1 MTPIREAD
9 AINAEVIRYRLGPQY
24 WKTPEPYGED
34 SWVIYGPGRKII
46 VSVDNY
52 SDPETPWIHASI
64 SYDQDWRIPSYSDLK
79 QMHAAV
85 FGDGHAYQCFVPPGD
100 HINITGNVLHLFGR
114 LDGQP
119 VLPNFGREGT
129 I

>member
-1 MTPIREAD
+1 MSTREA
-9 AINAEVIRYRLGPQY
+9 AVIAAGTIWRSLGQG
-24 WKTPEPYGED
+24 WSEPEPYGED
-34 SWVIYGPGRKII
+34 SWIIQGLHRRVI

-52 SDPETPWIHASI
+52 SEPGVPWAHASV
-64 SYDQDWRIPSYSDLK
+64 SYADEWRVPSYSDLK

-85 FGDGHAYQCFVPPGD
+85 FGDGHAYQCFVPPGE
-100 HINITGNVLHLFGR
+100 HVNIRANVLHLYGR